1 MHQASRKCAADVL
14 HGAEEAEEPLD
25 EEGQEEEG
33 QEDVPATRPEQVAP
47 HTKQSPA
54 KQQADRLT
62 SNQVQKNKGLQKQR
76 ESLKAGVVAW
86 HNIGAVIKLYFVCCL
101 YAVTYAGLA
110 EVSQSTKLC
119 VADVPV

>member
-14 HGAEEAEEPLD
+14 RGAEEPLD

-33 QEDVPATRPEQVAP
+33 QGVVPAPRPEQVAP
-47 HTKQSPA
+47 QTKQSPA

-86 HNIGAVIKLYFVCCL
+86 HNIGAAIELILFVAC
-101 YAVTYAGLA
+101 T
-110 EVSQSTKLC
+110 Q
-119 VADVPV
+119 